1 MVHSRDGIG
10 EISVSEVTD
19 VSEVLGTQVREG
31 QLAPSDFGLEQTS
44 AKLLRANS
52 PSESADVI
60 KRVMEGQL
68 GPQRDIVVANAAAA
82 LWISGICDGLLA
94 GAERCARA
102 IDNGQA
108 GEILKEL
115 VEMTNKN

>member
-1 MVHSRDGIG
+1 
-10 EISVSEVTD
+10 
-19 VSEVLGTQVREG
+19 
-31 QLAPSDFGLEQTS
+31 
-44 AKLLRANS
+44 LLRANS

-115 VEMTNKN
+115 VDMTNKN